1 MSMNKVKPCPL
12 TLILAAIVGCLSTAC
27 SGGDET
33 QAPDEQASS
42 FELPAAVHVDAPTEA
57 VVHLE
62 TVEDLTEEVADW
74 LLDLSGELRS
84 RDFGAAGAWF
94 RDDFA
99 GHSLVGHSIESETEL
114 ELSTTRS
121 DFDVSAPQIVGSV
134 AFLDGLEDHIGPWA
148 SVNSVIWKT
157 KGAEFQSGRDRW
169 GKVKVWM
176 RYIGTRVDGGRVSLT
191 SWAYLRVRKE
201 RAKWG
206 IERFELSSLSREERD
221 GPVFT
226 NVATA
231 AGVAHQGPPFG
242 SPENASYAWNGSAS
256 ADVNGDGLWDV
267 FHPSDGRNFLYLANE
282 SGTFTEEAKERGLL
296 GPDKGTGAVF
306 FDFDNDGDQDL
317 FVAYEGWTGEDGAV
331 MGETSKLYL
340 NDGVGGFEMVT
351 KDIGLDVPL
360 VGYSVTAFDY
370 DLDGWLDIFVCGYG
384 RLESEHNNSWV
395 DATNGAPN
403 GLFRNIKG
411 ERFEEVAA
419 AAGVRGTSWT
429 YASAAADY
437 DLDGDLDLY
446 VANDYGLNR
455 FYRNEGDGSFK
466 DVAEELG
473 LLDRGNG
480 MGVSW
485 GDLNNDGVLDVYVA
499 NMSSTAGNRILDRL
513 KDEVDEEIFEQLK
526 KTAAGNTIFVR
537 SGDSFEAL
545 PVEAGG
551 VNASWAWM
559 PVLCD
564 FDLDGRKDIF
574 VTNGFVTGELEH
586 DT

>member
-1 MSMNKVKPCPL
+1 MSMNKVKTSPL

-27 SGGDET
+27 GGGDET

-42 FELPAAVHVDAPTEA
+42 FELPAAVHVDAPAEA

-74 LLDLSGELRS
+74 LLDLSGELRG

-99 GHSLVGHSIESETEL
+99 GHSLAGHSIKSETAL

-121 DFDVSAPQIVGSV
+121 DFDVSAPEIVGAV
-134 AFLDGLEDHIGPWA
+134 AFLDDLEDHIGPWA

-169 GKVKVWM
+169 GKIKVWM

-242 SPENASYAWNGSAS
+242 SPENASYAWNGSAA
-256 ADVNGDGLWDV
+256 ADVDGDGLWDV

-282 SGTFTEEAKERGLL
+282 SGTFTEEAEERGLI

-317 FVAYEGWTGEDGAV
+317 FVAHEGWAGEDGEV

-340 NDGVGGFEMVT
+340 NDGDGGFELVT
-351 KDIGLDVPL
+351 DDIGLGVPL

-370 DLDGWLDIFVCGYG
+370 DLDGWLDVFVCGYG

-545 PVEAGG
+545 PIEAGG

>member
-1 MSMNKVKPCPL
+1 MSMNTSKISLP
-12 TLILAAIVGCLSTAC
+12 TLLRTVFFCCLASAC
-27 SGGDET
+27 GGGDEVEG
-33 QAPDEQASS
+33 PDETASS
-42 FELPAAVHVDAPTEA
+42 FVLPAMIDVAAPTEA
-57 VVHLE
+57 VSHLE

-74 LLDLSGELRS
+74 LLDLSAELRR
-84 RDFGAAGAWF
+84 RDFDAASAWF
-94 RDDFA
+94 RHDFA
-99 GHSLVGHSIESETEL
+99 GHSFAGLEVESETEL
-114 ELSTTRS
+114 ELSTLRS
-121 DFDVSAPQIVGSV
+121 QFEISAPEVVGSV
-134 AFLDGLEDHIGPWA
+134 SFLDGLREHIGPWA
-148 SVNSVIWKT
+148 SLESVIWKT

-169 GKVKVWM
+169 GKIKVWM
-176 RYIGTRVDGGRVSLT
+176 RYIGTRSDGGRVSLT
-191 SWAYLRVRKE
+191 GWAYLRVRKE
-201 RAKWG
+201 RASWG
-206 IERFELSSLSREERD
+206 VERFELTSLSLDERD

-231 AGVAHQGPPFG
+231 VGVAHQGPPFG
-242 SPENASYAWNGSAS
+242 SPENASYAWNGSAA
-256 ADVNGDGLWDV
+256 ADVDGDGLWDV

-282 SGTFTEEAKERGLL
+282 SGTFTEEAEERGLI

-317 FVAYEGWTGEDGAV
+317 FVAHEGWSGEDGSV

-340 NDGVGGFEMVT
+340 NDGTGVFELVT
-351 KDIGLDVPL
+351 DEIGLGVPL

-370 DLDGWLDIFVCGYG
+370 DMDGWLDIFVCGYG
-384 RLESEHNNSWV
+384 RLESEHNNSWI

-403 GLFRNIKG
+403 GLFRNING

-446 VANDYGLNR
+446 VGNDYGLNR
-455 FYRNEGDGSFK
+455 FYQNEGDGSFK

-485 GDLNNDGVLDVYVA
+485 GDLNNDGLLDVYVA

-513 KDEVDEEIFEQLK
+513 KEEVDEEVFEQLK
-526 KTAAGNTIFVR
+526 KTAAGNTIFMR
-537 SGDSFEAL
+537 SADGFEAL

-551 VNASWAWM
+551 VNASWAWN

-574 VTNGFVTGELEH
+574 VTNGFVTGELAH

>member
-1 MSMNKVKPCPL
+1 MSMNTSKISLP
-12 TLILAAIVGCLSTAC
+12 TLLRTVFFCCLASAC
-27 SGGDET
+27 GGGDEVEG
-33 QAPDEQASS
+33 PDETASS
-42 FELPAAVHVDAPTEA
+42 FVLPAMIDVAAPTEA
-57 VVHLE
+57 VSHLE

-74 LLDLSGELRS
+74 LLDLSAELRR
-84 RDFGAAGAWF
+84 RDFDAASAWF
-94 RDDFA
+94 RHDFA
-99 GHSLVGHSIESETEL
+99 GHSFAGLEVESETEL
-114 ELSTTRS
+114 ELSTLRS
-121 DFDVSAPQIVGSV
+121 QFEISAPEVVGSV
-134 AFLDGLEDHIGPWA
+134 SFLDGLREHIGPWA
-148 SVNSVIWKT
+148 SLESVIWKT

-169 GKVKVWM
+169 GKIKVWM
-176 RYIGTRVDGGRVSLT
+176 RYIGTRSDGGRVSLT
-191 SWAYLRVRKE
+191 GWAYLRVRKE
-201 RAKWG
+201 RASWG
-206 IERFELSSLSREERD
+206 VERFELTSLSLDERD

-231 AGVAHQGPPFG
+231 VGVAHQGPPFG
-242 SPENASYAWNGSAS
+242 SPENASYAWNGSAA
-256 ADVNGDGLWDV
+256 ADVDGDGLWDV

-282 SGTFTEEAKERGLL
+282 SGTFTEEAEERGLI

-317 FVAYEGWTGEDGAV
+317 FVAHEGWSAEDGSV

-340 NDGVGGFEMVT
+340 NDGTGVFELVT
-351 KDIGLDVPL
+351 DEIGLGVPL

-370 DLDGWLDIFVCGYG
+370 DMDGWLDIFVCGYG
-384 RLESEHNNSWV
+384 RLESEHNNSWI

-446 VANDYGLNR
+446 VGNDYGLNR
-455 FYRNEGDGSFK
+455 FYQNEGDGSFK

-485 GDLNNDGVLDVYVA
+485 GDLNNDGLLDVYVA

-513 KDEVDEEIFEQLK
+513 KEEVDEEVFEQLK
-526 KTAAGNTIFVR
+526 KTAAGNTIFMR
-537 SGDSFEAL
+537 SADGFEAL

-551 VNASWAWM
+551 VNASWAWN

-574 VTNGFVTGELEH
+574 VTNGFVTGELAH

>member
-1 MSMNKVKPCPL
+1 MSLLRTALFCC
-12 TLILAAIVGCLSTAC
+12 LAAAC
-27 SGGDET
+27 GGGGEPEGPAMT
-33 QAPDEQASS
+33 GSS
-42 FELPAAVHVDAPTEA
+42 FALPEVIDIAAPTES
-57 VVHLE
+57 VLHLE

-74 LLDLSGELRS
+74 LLDLSAELRR
-84 RDFGAAGAWF
+84 RDFNAARAWL
-94 RDDFA
+94 REDFA
-99 GHSLVGHSIESETEL
+99 GHAFGELSISKETAL
-114 ELSTTRS
+114 ELSVVRS
-121 DFDVSAPQIVGSV
+121 EYDLSALDVVGNDDFLGSI
-134 AFLDGLEDHIGPWA
+134 EEHIGAWA
-148 SVNSVIWKT
+148 SVESVIWKT

-169 GKVKVWM
+169 GKIKVWM
-176 RYIGTRVDGGRVSLT
+176 RYIGTSSDGGKVAIT

-206 IERFELSSLSREERD
+206 IDRFELTSLSSDQRD
-221 GPVFT
+221 GPVFS

-231 AGVAHQGPPFG
+231 VGVAHQGPQFG
-242 SPENASYAWNGSAS
+242 SPGNASYAWNGSAA
-256 ADVNGDGLWDV
+256 ADVDGDGLWDV

-282 SGTFTEEAKERGLL
+282 SGTFTEEAEERGLI

-317 FVAYEGWTGEDGAV
+317 FVAHEGWTGEEGSV

-340 NDGVGGFEMVT
+340 NDGTGGFEMVT
-351 KDIGLDVPL
+351 KDIGLGVPL

-370 DLDGWLDIFVCGYG
+370 DMDGWLDIFVCGYG
-384 RLESEHNNSWV
+384 RLESEHNNSWI

-446 VANDYGLNR
+446 VGNDYGLNR
-455 FYRNEGDGSFK
+455 FYQNEGDGSFK
-466 DVAEELG
+466 DVAEDLG

-485 GDLNNDGVLDVYVA
+485 GDLNNDGLLDVYVA

-513 KDEVDEEIFEQLK
+513 KEEVDEEAFEQLK
-526 KTAAGNTIFVR
+526 KTAAGNTIFIR
-537 SGDSFEAL
+537 SADGFEAL

-551 VNASWAWM
+551 VNASWAWN

-574 VTNGFVTGELEH
+574 VTNGFVTGELAH